1 MTHPEVNKYRSSKN
15 PERQVV
21 VAKLPDEEGGG
32 YAVGILDGKNMRLV
46 KTVIGKEEV
55 PKQGKEIQP

>member
-1 MTHPEVNKYRSSKN
+1 MAHPEVNKYRSNKN

-21 VAKLPDEEGGG
+21 VAKLPDDEGGG

-46 KTVIGKEEV
+46 RTVVGKTEVDNPKKESK
-55 PKQGKEIQP
+55 P